1 VGGHRKM
8 EMVITHKFSPKLG
21 EDQLG
26 RKMEKHFRP
35 KHFRPNPRQVE
46 PYVARRRLA
55 NTTRNTTCCSTTAE
69 LMMMPKKIAAA
80 ALLSALAAPVEAG
93 YEGAMTCGSAYSGT
107 TTGGSSF
114 HNEDGF
120 SGFDAVWTLT
130 LTEETTV
137 TVAACQTD
145 HSPNAP
151 ADANQA
157 DWVMRMYNLNLAD
170 GCVAADT
177 CHIYTELGYEDDDS
191 CGLQETRTFTAPAGE
206 YIYVLDGLSPS
217 VTGPFYVEV
226 TCTTPDNPPVVPIA
240 FVAANNCFGVELDAT
255 LARGDCPALT
265 PPPAGA
271 RAHSTPVCASGY
283 GNLVGSTP
291 SASCGTSTRIAAL
304 LCTHFC

>member
-1 VGGHRKM
+1 MHLQ
-8 EMVITHKFSPKLG
+8 EMSSIAL
-21 EDQLG
+21 
-26 RKMEKHFRP
+26 HFRCLPPTLDLSSPNFSQTSLAKNKAP
-35 KHFRPNPRQVE
+35 KAKVL
-46 PYVARRRLA
+46 ALRLA
-55 NTTRNTTCCSTTAE
+55 VVSPTPPATQPAAAPPPE

-177 CHIYTELGYEDDDS
+177 CHIYTELGNDDDDS
-191 CGLQETRTFTAPAGE
+191 CSDVQETRTFTAPAGE

-217 VTGPFYVEV
+217 DTGPFYVEV

-255 LARGDCPALT
+255 LARGDCPAL
-265 PPPAGA
+265 
-271 RAHSTPVCASGY
+271 
-283 GNLVGSTP
+283 GNLDDG
-291 SASCGTSTRIAAL
+291 ASW
-304 LCTHFC
+304 

>member
-1 VGGHRKM
+1 
-8 EMVITHKFSPKLG
+8 
-21 EDQLG
+21 
-26 RKMEKHFRP
+26 
-35 KHFRPNPRQVE
+35 
-46 PYVARRRLA
+46 
-55 NTTRNTTCCSTTAE
+55 
-69 LMMMPKKIAAA
+69 MMMPKKIAAA

-177 CHIYTELGYEDDDS
+177 CHIYTELGGHDQDS
-191 CGLQETRTFTAPAGE
+191 CSVGYQETRTFTAPAGE

-217 VTGPFYVEV
+217 DTGPFYVEV

-255 LARGDCPALT
+255 LARGDCPAL
-265 PPPAGA
+265 
-271 RAHSTPVCASGY
+271 
-283 GNLVGSTP
+283 GNLDDG
-291 SASCGTSTRIAAL
+291 ASW
-304 LCTHFC
+304 